1 MMEAKQTASD
11 HDFKGIGCSKIGY
24 FKEVR
29 KKLKELEK
37 LNLKLA
43 HRRNRLEAIF
53 ESINDG
59 LSILDRDLNIVFANR
74 VQEAMFSDHPLV
86 GAKCF
91 KAFFDKKLACRSC
104 PALKTIATGEPFQGE
119 ILVKK
124 GHFAGRYLEWSATPI
139 KDDRHQVTEVL
150 LLMRD
155 VSKLKEYEHKI
166 MQSDRMAAIGFLAA
180 GIAHEI
186 NNPLTSIAGFSE
198 GLLRRLKRGR
208 EKADAIQFDS
218 FKEYLEIIEA
228 EAYRC
233 KGIIQNLL
241 EFSRSSGGDFEV
253 LALDRIL
260 QDTLSLFRQHAKDAN
275 IEVVFTN
282 RLPRGFNQVL
292 GKETQLKYLLMNLT
306 HYAFRAIE
314 GGGVMHLETFF
325 REEFI
330 HVQISHS
337 GNGKLDRYHSQ
348 IFDPHCATKATGEGN
363 PIDLSLCFSIVE
375 HHRGV
380 IEYSTREGV
389 GGTFGLQFPAV
400 RSIRDEPRKD
410 SGHR

>member
-1 MMEAKQTASD
+1 MEGKRTPLA

-29 KKLKELEK
+29 KKLEELEN
-37 LNLKLA
+37 LNSKLA

-59 LSILDRDLNIVFANR
+59 LSILNRDLDIVFANR
-74 VQEAMFSDHPLV
+74 VQEAMFPDHPLV
-86 GAKCF
+86 GGKCF
-91 KAFFDKKLACRSC
+91 TAFFDKKTACRSC
-104 PALKTIATGEPFQGE
+104 PAVKTIATGEPLQGE

-124 GHFAGRYLEWSATPI
+124 GHFSGRYLEWSATPI
-139 KDDRHQVTEVL
+139 KDDRRQVTEVL

-155 VSKLKEYEHKI
+155 VSKRKEYEHKI

-198 GLLRRLKRGR
+198 GLLKRLKRSR
-208 EKADAIQFDS
+208 EKAGEIQFDS

-241 EFSRSSGGDFEV
+241 DFSRSSGDDFEV

-260 QDTLSLFRQHAKDAN
+260 QDTLSLFRQHAKDSA
-275 IEVVFTN
+275 IKVVFSN
-282 RLPRGFNQVL
+282 RLPDGSNKVL

-306 HYAFRAIE
+306 HYAFRTIE
-314 GGGVMHLETFF
+314 GGGVMQLEAFC
-325 REEFI
+325 REKFI
-330 HVQISHS
+330 HVLISHS
-337 GNGKLDRYHSQ
+337 GDGKAGHCHSQ
-348 IFDPHCATKATGEGN
+348 IFDPHCATQATGEGN
-363 PIDLSLCFSIVE
+363 PIDLSLCFSIVQ

-380 IEYSTREGV
+380 IDYSTQAGS
-389 GGTFGLQFPAV
+389 GGTFSLQFPAV
-400 RSIRDEPRKD
+400 SQK
-410 SGHR
+410 

>member
-1 MMEAKQTASD
+1 MDAKRTASD

-29 KKLKELEK
+29 KKLKELEN

-59 LSILDRDLNIVFANR
+59 LSILNRDLDIVFANR
-74 VQEAMFSDHPLV
+74 VQEAMFPDHPLV
-86 GAKCF
+86 GGKCF
-91 KAFFDKKLACRSC
+91 NSFFDKKTACRNC
-104 PALKTIATGEPFQGE
+104 PALKTIETGEPLQGE

-124 GHFAGRYLEWSATPI
+124 GHFSGRYLEWSATPI
-139 KDDRHQVTEVL
+139 KDDRRQVTEVL

-155 VSKLKEYEHKI
+155 VSKRKEYEHKI

-198 GLLRRLKRGR
+198 GLLKRLKRSR
-208 EKADAIQFDS
+208 EKAGEIQFDS

-241 EFSRSSGGDFEV
+241 DFSRSSSGDFEV

-260 QDTLSLFRQHAKDAN
+260 QDTLCLFRQHAKDSD
-275 IEVVFTN
+275 IEVVFSN
-282 RLPRGFNQVL
+282 RLPDGFNKVL

-314 GGGVMHLETFF
+314 GGGVMRLEAFC
-325 REEFI
+325 REKFI
-330 HVQISHS
+330 HVLISHS
-337 GNGKLDRYHSQ
+337 GDGKAGHCHSQ
-348 IFDPHCATKATGEGN
+348 IFDPHCATQATGEGN
-363 PIDLSLCFSIVE
+363 PIDLSLCFSIVQ

-380 IEYSTREGV
+380 IDYSAQAGS
-389 GGTFGLQFPAV
+389 GGTFRLRFPAV
-400 RSIRDEPRKD
+400 SQK
-410 SGHR
+410 